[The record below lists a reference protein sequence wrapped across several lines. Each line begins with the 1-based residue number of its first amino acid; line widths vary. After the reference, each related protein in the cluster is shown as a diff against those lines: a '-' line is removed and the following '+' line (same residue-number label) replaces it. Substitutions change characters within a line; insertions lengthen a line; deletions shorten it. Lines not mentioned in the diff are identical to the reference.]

1 MSLFFDSNDVTCIM
15 VSTKREKSFTT
26 TKTMKK
32 EKYIK
37 RKPGSCRF
45 SPYYK
50 LEYFDNKICAW
61 KPKQVRYYTI
71 EDALKNTKPNG
82 KWRVYKVTETGRE
95 LV

>member
-1 MSLFFDSNDVTCIM
+1 
-15 VSTKREKSFTT
+15 
-26 TKTMKK
+26 MKK

-50 LEYFDNKICAW
+50 LEYFDNNLYVW
-61 KPKQVRYYTI
+61 KPIQIRYYTLD
-71 EDALKNTKPNG
+71 EALKKTSDDVEY
-82 KWRVYKVTETGRE
+82 RVYQVTETGRE